1 MPLSV
6 GDLVD
11 DDTVRRATRALFRT
25 GYFDDIRISRD
36 GGILIVSVKERPA
49 VAQITMEGNKAIPT
63 EELLKALRD
72 NGLAE
77 GQIFRQSIL
86 EGMSQELER
95 QYVSQGRYGA
105 KVTTDLQEMPR
116 NRLAINIVV
125 DEGQVASIKKINI
138 VGNRAFEKDQ
148 LLGLFEL
155 KTTNWLSWM
164 FGDDKYSREKL
175 AGDIERVESWYL
187 DRGYLKFGIESS
199 QVTISP
205 DRKSVFITVNINE
218 GDVYTVDEIRL
229 AGDLIVSEDEIRR
242 LVMLKKEQTFSQVAM
257 TNTSEL
263 ITQRW
268 ETRATHLQR
277 SMVLQKLMRMTKPP
291 L

>member
-1 MPLSV
+1 MKHFYLLLCLFFLAVSVRAEVFQVEDIRIDGLQRVSSGTVFASMPLSV

-11 DDTVRRATRALFRT
+11 EDTVRRATRALFRT

-138 VGNRAFEKDQ
+138 VCNSIF
-148 LLGLFEL
+148 
-155 KTTNWLSWM
+155 
-164 FGDDKYSREKL
+164 
-175 AGDIERVESWYL
+175 
-187 DRGYLKFGIESS
+187 
-199 QVTISP
+199 
-205 DRKSVFITVNINE
+205 
-218 GDVYTVDEIRL
+218 
-229 AGDLIVSEDEIRR
+229 
-242 LVMLKKEQTFSQVAM
+242 
-257 TNTSEL
+257 
-263 ITQRW
+263 
-268 ETRATHLQR
+268 
-277 SMVLQKLMRMTKPP
+277 
-291 L
+291 

>member
-1 MPLSV
+1 MPFFLAVSVRAEVFQVEDIRIDGLQRVSSGTVFASMPLSV

-11 DDTVRRATRALFRT
+11 EDTVRRATRALFRT

-164 FGDDKYSREKL
+164 FGDDKYSRENWL
-175 AGDIERVESWYL
+175 VILSGL
-187 DRGYLKFGIESS
+187 NPGI
-199 QVTISP
+199 
-205 DRKSVFITVNINE
+205 
-218 GDVYTVDEIRL
+218 
-229 AGDLIVSEDEIRR
+229 LIAVI
-242 LVMLKKEQTFSQVAM
+242 
-257 TNTSEL
+257 
-263 ITQRW
+263 
-268 ETRATHLQR
+268 
-277 SMVLQKLMRMTKPP
+277 
-291 L
+291 